1 MRSVTATSVEG
12 CTSAD
17 NLSPTTNPRGHRIVD
32 AMDVDLLGPLV
43 VLALIDSTSFGTL
56 LIPIWLM
63 LHPGPL
69 RPGRLLV
76 FLGTVAVFYFGVG
89 AAMAAG
95 AGAVLPNLAEIVDS
109 RPFLWVQLTVGVA
122 LFFLS
127 FRMGPKKN
135 GRNKENAE
143 AGGGRLARWRERA
156 LNTGSVGRLIALAL
170 TAVAIEL
177 GSMLPYLA
185 AIGLLATAQLPTGQV
200 ILIMAGYCLVM
211 ILPALILL
219 ATRMALRH
227 RIEPLLQR
235 ISRWLA
241 NSETLAWVVGIVGFL
256 LARDAAFRLGLF
268 EGGFTIFRF
277 GDGDGS

>member
-1 MRSVTATSVEG
+1 
-12 CTSAD
+12 
-17 NLSPTTNPRGHRIVD
+17 
-32 AMDVDLLGPLV
+32 MDLELLGPLV

-63 LHPGPL
+63 LHPGPV

-76 FLGTVAVFYFGVG
+76 FLGTVAAFYFAVGV
-89 AAMAAG
+89 AVAAG
-95 AGAVLPNLAEIVDS
+95 AGALLPNLAAIADS
-109 RPFLWVQLTVGVA
+109 RPFLWVQLTAGVA

-127 FRMGPKKN
+127 FRIGRRKK
-135 GRNKENAE
+135 GTE

-156 LNTGSVGRLIALAL
+156 LTTGSVAGLIGLAL

-185 AIGLLATAQLPTGQV
+185 AIGLITTAQLPAGQV
-200 ILIMAGYCLVM
+200 ALIMAGYCLVM
-211 ILPALILL
+211 IIPALALL
-219 ATRMALRH
+219 SGRLAFGH
-227 RIEPLLQR
+227 RIEPALER

-256 LARDAAFRLGLF
+256 LARDAAFRLGLL
-268 EGGFTIFRF
+268 
-277 GDGDGS
+277 GDGFLNIDIGNGQS